1 VWDRTAE
8 SKTPQARNRPGARA
22 DFGAGPRPRDHFTAL
37 EVTPMGFKIGA
48 KDELDDLLEKW
59 VKDINTGL

>member
-1 VWDRTAE
+1 
-8 SKTPQARNRPGARA
+8 
-22 DFGAGPRPRDHFTAL
+22 
-37 EVTPMGFKIGA
+37 VTPMGFKIGA